1 MPFALIPDGYSLKK
15 VTKLQKQA
23 INSKRRHDNVM
34 AILENSQ
41 TPLVVAGI
49 VTAFLAGRAAD
60 SLIDEITDDLSILNT
75 IQTIN
80 SKGKERDNCI
90 TRIQNIIEEIKSN
103 VNFSLDAQTTL
114 IVGLFFT
121 RSLPIACKR

>member
-1 MPFALIPDGYSLKK
+1 MPFALIPDGFSLKK

-23 INSKRRHDNVM
+23 INSQRRHDNVM

-60 SLIDEITDDLSILNT
+60 GLIDDITEATGAITSGTEKAIRDSFAVAEKELITDPASWFTKQLGKLQKVDLSALE
-75 IQTIN
+75 
-80 SKGKERDNCI
+80 K
-90 TRIQNIIEEIKSN
+90 
-103 VNFSLDAQTTL
+103 LDVRELA
-114 IVGLFFT
+114 
-121 RSLPIACKR
+121 

>member
-60 SLIDEITDDLSILNT
+60 SLIDDLKEKGENVTEKTEQVIRDSLAVAEKELITNPANWFTKQLGKIQNVDLSALEN
-75 IQTIN
+75 
-80 SKGKERDNCI
+80 
-90 TRIQNIIEEIKSN
+90 
-103 VNFSLDAQTTL
+103 LDIRKLA
-114 IVGLFFT
+114 
-121 RSLPIACKR
+121 

>member
-60 SLIDEITDDLSILNT
+60 SIIDDIKETTGAITSGTEKAIRDSLAVAEKELITDPASWFTKQLGKLQKVDLSALE
-75 IQTIN
+75 
-80 SKGKERDNCI
+80 K
-90 TRIQNIIEEIKSN
+90 
-103 VNFSLDAQTTL
+103 LDVRELA
-114 IVGLFFT
+114 
-121 RSLPIACKR
+121 